1 MHGHQRIELIVND
14 TEYTS
19 VLVVD
24 DQIVKLI
31 VYARKQTIFQRFVK
45 VCKHLNKIKN
55 SPARKGRGDHIYLVF
70 KCFKTKGKINALLF
84 VLCEIISDEIII

>member
-1 MHGHQRIELIVND
+1 MMLLFTMHGHQRIELIVND

-45 VCKHLNKIKN
+45 VCKHLN
-55 SPARKGRGDHIYLVF
+55 
-70 KCFKTKGKINALLF
+70 INQAIEHRC
-84 VLCEIISDEIII
+84 V